1 MSDSEM
7 LYTTA
12 CQAPLSKGFSRKEYW
27 SGLPHPPP
35 GDLPDPGIELVSLA
49 LAGGLFIAIV
59 IWEPQTLIYIYNNFI
74 LIDAKNLYLS
84 RIETEYFIGINSE

>member
-7 LYTTA
+7 LWTTA

-35 GDLPDPGIELVSLA
+35 VDFPDPGIELVSLP
-49 LAGGLFIAIV
+49 LASGLFIAIA
-59 IWEPQTLIYIYNNFI
+59 IWKAQT
-74 LIDAKNLYLS
+74 
-84 RIETEYFIGINSE
+84 